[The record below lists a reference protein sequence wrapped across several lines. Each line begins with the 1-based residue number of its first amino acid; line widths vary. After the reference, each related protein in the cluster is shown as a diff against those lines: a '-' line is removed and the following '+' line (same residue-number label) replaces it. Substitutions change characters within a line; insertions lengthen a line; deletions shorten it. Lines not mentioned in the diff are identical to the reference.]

1 MKQSAELQSTD
12 SLNSFFERYFERQLS
27 QKRGLSSDFE
37 SLCGSEA
44 CSNSDL
50 ERSSGS
56 CASFIKF
63 SGVLERGPPSDA
75 KCAKLPRTAVRIFIY
90 IYILTCCSVA

>member
-37 SLCGSEA
+37 RLCGSEA

-50 ERSSGS
+50 ECSSGS
-56 CASFIKF
+56 CASFIEF
-63 SGVLERGPPSDA
+63 SRVILSAQVALVRVLSS
-75 KCAKLPRTAVRIFIY
+75 FIE
-90 IYILTCCSVA
+90 